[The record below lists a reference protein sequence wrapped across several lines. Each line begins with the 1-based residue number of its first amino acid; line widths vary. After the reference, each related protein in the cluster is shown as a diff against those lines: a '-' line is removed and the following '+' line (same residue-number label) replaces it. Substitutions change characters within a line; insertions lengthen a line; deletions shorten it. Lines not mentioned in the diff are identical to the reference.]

1 MEFEYTSS
9 IYVQENDLVEM
20 CSLCKNK
27 GYSPREAYKEVS
39 TSWDD
44 CDYYASDLIADDVVK
59 EIERRLK
66 EK

>member
-1 MEFEYTSS
+1 MEFEYTGSVY
-9 IYVQENDLVEM
+9 IQENDLAEM

-27 GYSPREAYKEVS
+27 GYSPRRAYNEVS
-39 TSWDD
+39 MSWDD
-44 CDYYASDLIADDVVK
+44 CDYYVSDLIADDVVK